1 MKFSEEYKK
10 SVDSM
15 SPDKGSIDRMKAA
28 VLARLESEKEAPA
41 PAPERK
47 KPIFFRRIAAIGG
60 AAAACAVLTIAAVNI
75 VNRNGG
81 SGLVGT
87 GNNITGQMADTAGT
101 MSETAAAEISEMP
114 DGQQECAPADDFDE
128 VVEEA
133 ADEAPDAEWGAG
145 AFDAAIAESPAE
157 EKDQDM
163 DAGAADSI
171 ASDKGY
177 SADIFEE
184 ASEVTADEVPAEIDA
199 VQAPTHSTSVS
210 ADAGT
215 LYYSGEASLEFDGR
229 VYVLTNSP
237 DPGEADSARFVVNSA
252 DLSEMLLYIN
262 GDRAVLYD
270 GSGGFIGVFA
280 AE

>member
-15 SPDKGSIDRMKAA
+15 SPDRESIDRMKAA

-47 KPIFFRRIAAIGG
+47 KPILFRRIAAIGG

-75 VNRNGG
+75 VNRSGG
-81 SGLVGT
+81 SGLVGS
-87 GNNITGQMADTAGT
+87 GNNMTGQMADTAGT
-101 MSETAAAEISEMP
+101 MSETAAAEISGMTNGEA
-114 DGQQECAPADDFDE
+114 ECAPADDFDE
-128 VVEEA
+128 MVDDA

-177 SADIFEE
+177 SDDIFEE
-184 ASEVTADEVPAEIDA
+184 ACEVTVDEVPAESDA

-210 ADAGT
+210 DDGA
-215 LYYSGEASLEFDGR
+215 LYYSGEAELKFAGR

-237 DPGEADSARFVVNSA
+237 DPGAADSARFVVNSA
-252 DLSEMLLYIN
+252 DLSEMLLYID